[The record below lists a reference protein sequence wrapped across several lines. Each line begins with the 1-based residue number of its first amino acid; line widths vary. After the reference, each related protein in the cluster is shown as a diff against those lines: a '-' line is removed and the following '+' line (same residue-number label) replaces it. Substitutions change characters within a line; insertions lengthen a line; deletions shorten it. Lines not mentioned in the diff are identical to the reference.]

1 MDTYEKQKA
10 LKVIIKTERSS
21 DTTEIKLDGN
31 YTISRRFIRRRL
43 TDQELVDYTKEMIDT
58 LYDEKK

>member
-31 YTISRRFIRRRL
+31 YTISRKYIRRRL